1 MSKQPATLEELKTAL
16 QKAISVY
23 QYASMTRYE
32 REACADDMKYAEAV
46 AERAGINLDE

>member
-1 MSKQPATLEELKTAL
+1 MSQPPVTMDELKTAL

-32 REACADDMKYAEAV
+32 REACAEEIAD
-46 AERAGINLDE
+46 RAGIDLDA